1 MNPALQAA
9 QRILDRARDEG
20 KVRTVSRD
28 MSATDQREN
37 HWTRLGDTARERP
50 KNVPRPVVYKGN
62 EYATVR
68 ALAKAVRLS
77 HTTVYK
83 LIDTGEVRYV

>member
-9 QRILDRARDEG
+9 QRLHARCAEEG

-28 MSATDQREN
+28 MSAKFQREN
-37 HWTRLGDTARERP
+37 HWTRLVELARERP
-50 KNVPRPVVYKGN
+50 KNVPRPVVYKGK

-83 LIDTGEVRYV
+83 LIDTGEVSYV